1 MIALR
6 RRRKC
11 RRRDPLQ
18 VENPAK
24 QDSFLQGKFCQTF
37 SEAKRSGGYA
47 LGQTES
53 AACIWLFRCILTGR
67 YSALYLSD
75 GAERW
80 IPVSG
85 EESGE
90 MIRLFEESMCSREVY
105 SGFPSGEFSAVRE
118 ALEQEK
124 IRYRKK
130 KRPKGRESILVRR
143 RDEAQARKLVQLQI
157 NHLWREKMRK
167 C

>member
-1 MIALR
+1 
-6 RRRKC
+6 
-11 RRRDPLQ
+11 
-18 VENPAK
+18 
-24 QDSFLQGKFCQTF
+24 
-37 SEAKRSGGYA
+37 
-47 LGQTES
+47 
-53 AACIWLFRCILTGR
+53 
-67 YSALYLSD
+67 
-75 GAERW
+75 
-80 IPVSG
+80 
-85 EESGE
+85 

-105 SGFPSGEFSAVRE
+105 SDFPSGEFSAVRE